1 MEINTNPS
9 LVAPLLN
16 HAGSKAQ
23 PAASGSTTS
32 PGAPSSTSPA
42 SVPAPQPQDL
52 AQALK
57 HLQEQVAK
65 NSSITLR
72 AGLNPNGDHPGQV
85 LVELMDKATKQ
96 VFYQYYMP
104 ADQALHAAKNAQGVP
119 PGSLLS
125 GKA

>member
-1 MEINTNPS
+1 MMEINTNPS

-72 AGLNPNGDHPGQV
+72 AMSMTRG
-85 LVELMDKATKQ
+85 A
-96 VFYQYYMP
+96 
-104 ADQALHAAKNAQGVP
+104 
-119 PGSLLS
+119 SLEVDS
-125 GKA
+125 KISSS